1 MTTPVDQNTNT
12 TAPSVVAEQM
22 PKRSGDSLLDL
33 ILIIT
38 LLLIGLLFLEEVR
51 PDLVSRWLQ
60 FPTSTDVE
68 ALTDAIIQQE
78 SNGNYGAV
86 NPDSGALGYAQIM
99 PENLPLWSREALGYE
114 VTAEQ
119 FLANPDLQHEIIEH
133 RLMLYWQQ
141 ALLDARGDKEQAILM
156 VASRWYSG
164 DPYLYQSTRQ
174 QFYDGREYPSIAQY
188 SQSVLQQWQKRRRPW
203 L

>member
-1 MTTPVDQNTNT
+1 MTTPVDQNTT
-12 TAPSVVAEQM
+12 TPNAVEHKPL
-22 PKRSGDSLLDL
+22 KRSGDALLDL

-38 LLLIGLLFLEEVR
+38 LLLIGLLWLEEVR

-60 FPTSTDVE
+60 LPVSTDIE

-78 SNGNYGAV
+78 SNGNYGAI

-99 PENLPLWSREALGYE
+99 PENLPLWSQEALGYE
-114 VTAEQ
+114 ITPET
-119 FLANPDLQHEIIEH
+119 FLANPDLQHKIIEH

-141 ALLDARGDKEQAILM
+141 ALVDARGDKEQAILM

-164 DPYLYQSTRQ
+164 DPYLYQSTQR
-174 QFYDGREYPSIAQY
+174 QFYDGQEYPSIAYY
-188 SQSVLQQWQKRRRPW
+188 SQSVLQQWKQRRRPW

>member
-1 MTTPVDQNTNT
+1 MSSPVDQNTT
-12 TAPSVVAEQM
+12 SPSVIEPQ
-22 PKRSGDSLLDL
+22 PQKRSGDALLDL

-38 LLLIGLLFLEEVR
+38 LVLIGLLFLEEVR
-51 PDLVSRWLQ
+51 PDLLSRWLQ
-60 FPTSTDVE
+60 FPASSDIE

-78 SNGNYGAV
+78 SNGNYSAI

-99 PENLPLWSREALGYE
+99 PENLPLWSKEALGYE
-114 VTAEQ
+114 ITPET
-119 FLANPDLQHEIIEH
+119 FLANPDLQHKIIEH

-141 ALLDARGDKEQAILM
+141 ALVDARGDKEQAILM

-164 DPYLYQSTRQ
+164 DPYLYQSTQQ
-174 QFYDGREYPSIAQY
+174 QFYDGQEYPSIANY
-188 SQSVLQQWQKRRRPW
+188 SQSVLQQWKQRRPW